1 MRVFIAVIAIA
12 TGVLILFGY
21 FFESFAV
28 VQSLLLNWAIIL
40 ASVAALVGI
49 FNLTVVH
56 MDKIRRGEKGGIY
69 SALLVIGLVGTLG
82 FGILLRPQ
90 HSVMQMVLNGIIIPA
105 EAALLGLLTISLLY
119 AAIRLLRRRPDMM
132 SVVFLVTA
140 ALLFL
145 GSATLPFGDIP
156 LIGTLIR
163 PWVSQVLALGGA
175 RGILIGVALGTL
187 TTGLRVLFG
196 VDRPYGGR

>member
-1 MRVFIAVIAIA
+1 MRVFTAVIAIA

-21 FFESFAV
+21 FFESFAL

-82 FGILLRPQ
+82 FCILLRPQ
-90 HSVMQMVLNGIIIPA
+90 HSAMQMVLNGIIIPA
-105 EAALLGLLTISLLY
+105 EAALL
-119 AAIRLLRRRPDMM
+119 
-132 SVVFLVTA
+132 
-140 ALLFL
+140 
-145 GSATLPFGDIP
+145 
-156 LIGTLIR
+156 
-163 PWVSQVLALGGA
+163 
-175 RGILIGVALGTL
+175 
-187 TTGLRVLFG
+187 
-196 VDRPYGGR
+196 